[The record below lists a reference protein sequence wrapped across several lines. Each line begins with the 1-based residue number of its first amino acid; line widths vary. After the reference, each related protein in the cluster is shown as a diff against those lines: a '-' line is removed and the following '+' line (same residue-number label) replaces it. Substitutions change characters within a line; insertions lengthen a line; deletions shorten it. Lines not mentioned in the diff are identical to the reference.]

1 MQVSGSAQ
9 ALFSDNIE
17 HVMNRKRMVRIAAQC
32 LILVVVAIGILTTAT
47 KARQQ
52 LNAMREQLND
62 QAQQAHLEAANQA
75 DPERRRSETV
85 RAEALSRMVDRFWVA
100 SPWHLLA
107 AGVFCAVGMFP
118 TSWFWR
124 QALLEM
130 GQPVPRLAG
139 HWAYFYGG
147 LGKYFPGK
155 AMVIVIRLAQ
165 LNPFGVKK
173 IVATVTIFL
182 ETLTMMAVG
191 GAVAA
196 ISLLLLNLDW
206 RLTLLSLGLLI
217 ATFLPTLPAVLKT
230 SIARLQPGVPKE
242 TLNQWTSRIHFGLI
256 GKGWAAASITW
267 SAYGLSLW
275 CILQGLA
282 IADAS
287 SQPWHVIL
295 LSSLGACALAVVL
308 GFVSMVPGGAGVR
321 EVVLSTI
328 LTPVVGPAAAL
339 CSAIWLRVTWLAAE
353 LSIVG
358 ILWVLKQIARP
369 AAVAI
374 RE

>member
-1 MQVSGSAQ
+1 MQVSRSAN
-9 ALFSDNIE
+9 APFHDNIE

-32 LILVVVAIGILTTAT
+32 LILVVVAIGILTTAY

-62 QAQQAHLEAANQA
+62 QAQQAHVEAASQT
-75 DPERRRSETV
+75 DPELRRSETE
-85 RAEALSRMVDRFWVA
+85 RAETLSKLVDRFWIA

-107 AGVFCAVGMFP
+107 AGLLSVAGMFP

-155 AMVIVIRLAQ
+155 AMVIVIRLAE
-165 LNPFGVKK
+165 LSPFGVKK

-206 RLTLLSLGLLI
+206 RLTVLSLGLLI
-217 ATFLPTLPAVLKT
+217 TTFLPTLPAVLRT
-230 SIARLQPGVPKE
+230 AIAKLQPGVPE
-242 TLNQWTSRIHFGLI
+242 ATLTQWTSRIHFGLI

-287 SQPWHVIL
+287 SQPWHLLL
-295 LSSLGACALAVVL
+295 LSSMGACALAVVL

-321 EVVLSTI
+321 EFVLSAI

-339 CSAIWLRVTWLAAE
+339 CSAIWLRVTWLTAE

-358 ILWVLKQIARP
+358 ILWTLKQLARP

-374 RE
+374 RD